1 MLNNDFFMK
10 KTLVFLLLFSS
21 IICLAQTDTSK
32 VLRAFPITNYIID
45 LTDSSKLVQLEMPE
59 VIKLAEKQIGMLYG
73 VYDGNREAT
82 VQKGY
87 GRCHLIKGNYYYFA
101 MVDNNSGLQI
111 KEGDLLY
118 TYLEKTN
125 IYDGL
130 LPKLAS
136 HFIRLQDVYDEPFY
150 DRYLIFLKWAKVDEE
165 KILDSIIKDIK
176 FTGNYF
182 IENNPSIDK
191 AITTGKYA
199 GKNTLTVMTA
209 CNTSD
214 LIDFFNYIIARP
226 RLYAGKE
233 WKVSE
238 IFATWL
244 SEGAPTVIAD

>member
-1 MLNNDFFMK
+1 MK
-10 KTLVFLLLFSS
+10 KTFALLLLCNAFV
-21 IICLAQTDTSK
+21 CLAQTDTSK
-32 VLRAFPITNYIID
+32 VLRAFPITSYIID

-59 VIKLAEKQIGMLYG
+59 VTKLAEKQIGLLYG
-73 VYDGNREAT
+73 VYDGDRKAT

-87 GRCHLIKGNYYYFA
+87 GKCHLIKGNYYYFA
-101 MVDNNSGLQI
+101 IGNNNSGLQI
-111 KEGDLLY
+111 KKGDLLY
-118 TYLEKTN
+118 TYLKKTN
-125 IYDGL
+125 IYDGFF
-130 LPKLAS
+130 PKLAS

-150 DRYLIFLKWAKVDEE
+150 DRYLIFLKWTKADEE
-165 KILDSIIKDIK
+165 KILDSIIKDII

-182 IENNPSIDK
+182 IENNPGIDK

-199 GKNTLTVMTA
+199 GKKTLSVMTA

-214 LIDFFNYIIARP
+214 LSDFFNYIIARP

-244 SEGAPTVIAD
+244 SEGAPTVMPD

>member
-1 MLNNDFFMK
+1 MK
-10 KTLVFLLLFSS
+10 RALFFLLVINSVT
-21 IICLAQTDTSK
+21 CLAQTDTSK
-32 VLRAFPITNYIID
+32 VLRAFPITDYILD

-59 VIKLAEKQIGMLYG
+59 EVKLVEKQIGLLYG
-73 VYDGNREAT
+73 VYNGKKEET
-82 VQKGY
+82 IQKGY

-101 MVDNNSGLQI
+101 IENNESDLQI

-118 TYLEKTN
+118 TYMEKTN
-125 IYDGL
+125 IYDGF

-136 HFIRLQDVYDEPFY
+136 HFIRLQDVYEEPFY
-150 DRYLIFLKWAKVDEE
+150 DRYLIFLKWTKDDEE
-165 KILDSIIKDIK
+165 KILDSIIKDIQ

-191 AITTGKYA
+191 AIMTGKYA
-199 GKNTLTVMTA
+199 GKKTLTVMAA
-209 CNTSD
+209 CNNSD

-226 RLYAGKE
+226 RVYAGKE

-244 SEGAPTVIAD
+244 SEGAPTVLSD

>member
-1 MLNNDFFMK
+1 MK
-10 KTLVFLLLFSS
+10 MTLAFLVLFNA
-21 IICLAQTDTSK
+21 IICLAQTDNSK
-32 VLRAFPITNYIID
+32 VLRAFPITNYIVD
-45 LTDSSKLVQLEMPE
+45 LTDSSKLIQLEMPDE
-59 VIKLAEKQIGMLYG
+59 IKLVEKQIGLLYG

-87 GRCHLIKGNYYYFA
+87 GKCHLIKANYYYFA
-101 MVDNNSGLQI
+101 ISNNNSGLQI

-118 TYLEKTN
+118 TYMEKTN
-125 IYDGL
+125 IYDGF

-136 HFIRLQDVYDEPFY
+136 HFIRLQDVYEEPFY
-150 DRYLIFLKWAKVDEE
+150 DRYLIFLKWTKNDEE
-165 KILDSIIKDIK
+165 KALDSIIKDIQ

-191 AITTGKYA
+191 AITTGKYK
-199 GKNTLTVMTA
+199 GKKTLTIMKDCSKT
-209 CNTSD
+209 D

-244 SEGAPTVIAD
+244 SEGAPMILSD

>member
-1 MLNNDFFMK
+1 MK
-10 KTLVFLLLFSS
+10 KTLTFLLLINS

-32 VLRAFPITNYIID
+32 VLRGFPITDYIVD
-45 LTDSSKLVQLEMPE
+45 LTDSSKLVQLEMPDE
-59 VIKLAEKQIGMLYG
+59 IKLVEKQIGLLYG
-73 VYDGNREAT
+73 VYDGNRELT

-87 GRCHLIKGNYYYFA
+87 GKCQLIKGNYYYFA
-101 MVDNNSGLQI
+101 IGNNESSFQI

-118 TYLEKTN
+118 TFMAKTN
-125 IYDGL
+125 IYDGI

-136 HFIRLQDVYDEPFY
+136 HFIRLQDVYEEPFY
-150 DRYLIFLKWAKVDEE
+150 DRYLIFLKWSKDDEE
-165 KILDSIIKDIK
+165 KILDSIIKDIQ

-191 AITTGKYA
+191 TITTGKYA
-199 GKNTLTVMTA
+199 GKKTLTVMSECSKT
-209 CNTSD
+209 D
-214 LIDFFNYIIARP
+214 LIYFFNYIIARP

-244 SEGAPTVIAD
+244 SEGAPMVLSE

>member
-1 MLNNDFFMK
+1 MK
-10 KTLVFLLLFSS
+10 KALTFLLLISS
-21 IICLAQTDTSK
+21 IACLAQTDTSK
-32 VLRAFPITNYIID
+32 VLRAFPITDYIID
-45 LTDSSKLVQLEMPE
+45 LTDSSKLVQIEMPE
-59 VIKLAEKQIGMLYG
+59 EIKLAEKQIGLLYG

-87 GRCHLIKGNYYYFA
+87 GKCHLIKENYYYFA
-101 MVDNNSGLQI
+101 ISKNNSGLEI
-111 KEGDLLY
+111 KVDDLLY
-118 TYLEKTN
+118 TYMEKTN
-125 IYDGL
+125 IYDGV

-136 HFIRLQDVYDEPFY
+136 HFISLQDVYEEPFY
-150 DRYLIFLKWAKVDEE
+150 DRYLIFLKWTKDDEE
-165 KILDSIIKDIK
+165 KALDSIIKDIQ

-182 IENNPSIDK
+182 MENNPSIDK
-191 AITTGKYA
+191 VITTGKYK
-199 GKNTLTVMTA
+199 GKKTLTVMTA

-244 SEGAPTVIAD
+244 SEGAPTILSD

>member
-1 MLNNDFFMK
+1 MK
-10 KTLVFLLLFSS
+10 RILFLLVVVISVNCF
-21 IICLAQTDTSK
+21 AQADTSK
-32 VLRAFPITNYIID
+32 VLRAFPITDYILD
-45 LTDSSKLVQLEMPE
+45 LTDSSKLVQIEMPE
-59 VIKLAEKQIGMLYG
+59 VTKLAEKQIGLLYG
-73 VYDGNREAT
+73 VYDGNKEAT

-87 GRCHLIKGNYYYFA
+87 GRCHLIKGNYYYFSIG
-101 MVDNNSGLQI
+101 DNNSDLQI
-111 KEGDLLY
+111 KKGDLLY
-118 TYLEKTN
+118 TYMQKTN
-125 IYDGL
+125 IYDGV

-136 HFIRLQDVYDEPFY
+136 HYIRLQDVYEEPFY
-150 DRYLIFLKWAKVDEE
+150 DRYLIFLKWTKADEE

-191 AITTGKYA
+191 EIITGKYA
-199 GKNTLTVMTA
+199 GKKTLGVMTA
-209 CNTSD
+209 CSTSD

-233 WKVSE
+233 WKISE